1 MSQNN
6 RKIRCRINYKHTLLE
21 LSVNRKDPCEVIR
34 ELISNSYDAEASV
47 IEIYPLLQY
56 NGFIFIDNGS
66 GISSQKEV
74 NGVTPIDAF
83 FSIGLSTKTPGKS
96 IGYKCQGSK
105 LCFASGK
112 FALITRC
119 KEDNESYWRSVIIDN
134 PRDTLDSEKDNI
146 EVQENIR
153 PWLTLKNLLP
163 QPDARTV
170 GILDHLDQKYFH
182 QSHLETGTLIL
193 VKNLEVDN
201 FSNYYDYYS
210 TTSRKY
216 PYIKTYIRFYTR
228 HGDVRILDHERT
240 GFRAID
246 AKNFKTSSLTY
257 NDKCQLFIW
266 NCTAKKGKLEKI
278 PSGYPYIDKP
288 DIIPGMEDYISKPP
302 AEIKRLNTGRF
313 YYRSAHAFKYD
324 GITYCLVLAIDGN
337 RRALES
343 YEELDRQGKKK
354 SGIGFSSQR
363 GTFVCSEGVKICS
376 YNEIFN
382 HSLLQDYMVLSD
394 SKAQTHYV
402 LMINGSFQLVTNRNS
417 LSESSIKILRNEQF
431 LEQIKSFL
439 DRALNDSKIFKQL
452 IERIG
457 SEFSEPKIE
466 VQVKEFDKA
475 KNAIIQRDHFHLLDV
490 EVLKGKKFLIPSL
503 GEEHGVGALYTLL
516 AHLVPAKSPY
526 SSFWLRPLN
535 FSGQGIDSLAAEFND
550 DKLKQELKGL
560 EYKYTFSTNEI
571 FNHPLVVTDQIVC
584 WKLDESVEDFNTV
597 DDGDY
602 LGEVSFSDEL
612 KGLGYEII
620 NIRNKYGSV
629 HNKTIKVICLKN
641 LIDKT
646 FQCEWT
652 KGFSSLL
659 EQSTRKRGK

>member
-1 MSQNN
+1 MNKKN

-34 ELISNSYDAEASV
+34 ELISNSYDAKASV

-56 NGFIFIDNGS
+56 EGFIFIDNGI
-66 GISSQKEV
+66 GISSEKEV

-119 KEDNESYWRSVIIDN
+119 KEDNESCWSSVIIDN
-134 PRDTLDSEKDNI
+134 PRDTLDSEQDNI
-146 EVQENIR
+146 DVQEDME

-170 GILDHLDQKYFH
+170 GILDHLDQKYF
-182 QSHLETGTLIL
+182 QSHLETGSLIL
-193 VKNLEVDN
+193 VKNLEIDN
-201 FSNYYDYYS
+201 FSNYYGTDQ
-210 TTSRKY
+210 KY
-216 PYIKTYIRFYTR
+216 PYIKSYIRFYTR
-228 HGDVRILDHERT
+228 HGDVRILNNERT

-246 AKNFKTSSLTY
+246 AKNFKTSSPTY

-266 NCTAKKGKLEKI
+266 NCRESKLEEI
-278 PSGYPYIDKP
+278 ASGYPYIDKQ
-288 DIIPGMEDYISKPP
+288 DFIIPGMEDYSWKSPT
-302 AEIKRLNTGRF
+302 EIKRLNSGRF
-313 YYRSAHAFKYD
+313 YYRSAHVFKFD

-337 RRALES
+337 RRALEY
-343 YEELDRQGKKK
+343 YEDLDRQGKKK

-363 GTFVCSEGVKICS
+363 GTFICSEGLKICS

-394 SKAQTHYV
+394 GKAMTHYL
-402 LMINGSFQLVTNRNS
+402 LMINGTFQLVTDRNS
-417 LSESSIKILRNEQF
+417 LSGTSIKTLRNEQF
-431 LEQIKSFL
+431 LVHIKSFL
-439 DRALNDSKIFKQL
+439 DRAWNDSKVFKEL
-452 IERIG
+452 IQRIG
-457 SEFSEPKIE
+457 SEVSESKTE
-466 VQVKEFDKA
+466 VQVKQFNKV
-475 KNAIIQRDHFHLLDV
+475 KTQILQRDYFHILDR
-490 EVLKGKKFLIPSL
+490 EVLKGKKFFVPSV

-516 AHLVPAKSPY
+516 AHLIPANSCY
-526 SSFWLRPLN
+526 SNFWLRPLN

-550 DKLKQELKGL
+550 DTLKQELKGL
-560 EYKYTFSTNEI
+560 EYKYTFSSDEL

-584 WKLDESVEDFNTV
+584 WKLDESVQDGNPV

-602 LGEVSFSDEL
+602 VGEISFTNDL
-612 KGLGYEII
+612 KGIGCEII
-620 NIRNKYGSV
+620 NIQNRYGSC
-629 HNKTIKVICLKN
+629 HNSNIKVVCLKD

-646 FQCEWT
+646 FQCQWK
-652 KGFSSLL
+652 KGLSSVVS
-659 EQSTRKRGK
+659 QSSKKRPR

>member
-1 MSQNN
+1 M
-6 RKIRCRINYKHTLLE
+6 
-21 LSVNRKDPCEVIR
+21 
-34 ELISNSYDAEASV
+34 

-56 NGFIFIDNGS
+56 DGFIFIDNGI

-83 FSIGLSTKTPGKS
+83 FSIGLSTKTHGKS

-119 KEDNESYWRSVIIDN
+119 KDDNESSWRSVIIDN

-146 EVQENIR
+146 EIQEDVE

-170 GILDHLDQKYFH
+170 GILDHLDQTYF
-182 QSHLETGTLIL
+182 QSRIETGTIIL

-201 FSNYYDYYS
+201 FSSYYNYYS
-210 TTSRKY
+210 TTNRPY

-228 HGDVRILDHERT
+228 HGDVRILDRERT

-246 AKNFKTSSLTY
+246 AKNFKTSSPTY

-266 NCTAKKGKLEKI
+266 NSTAKKDKLEKI
-278 PSGYPYIDKP
+278 PSGYPYIDKS
-288 DIIPGMEDYISKPP
+288 DVIPGMEDYISKPP

-313 YYRSAHAFKYD
+313 YYRSAHTFKYD

-337 RRALES
+337 RRALE
-343 YEELDRQGKKK
+343 YHEDLDRQGKKK

-382 HSLLQDYMVLSD
+382 DSLLQDYMVLSD

-417 LSESSIKILRNEQF
+417 LSELSIKTLRNEQF
-431 LEQIKSFL
+431 LEHIKSFL
-439 DRALNDSKIFKQL
+439 DRAWNDSKVFKQL

-457 SEFSEPKIE
+457 NEVSESKSE
-466 VQVKEFDKA
+466 VQVKQFDKF
-475 KNAIIQRDHFHLLDV
+475 KNEIIQRDYFHILNI
-490 EVLKGKKFLIPSL
+490 EVLKDKKFLVPSS

-516 AHLVPAKSPY
+516 AHLVPAHSLY
-526 SSFWLRPLN
+526 SKLWLRPLT
-535 FSGQGIDSLAAEFND
+535 FSGQGLDSLAAEFND
-550 DKLKQELKGL
+550 NTLKQELKGL
-560 EYKYTFSTNEI
+560 EYKYTFLTDEI

-584 WKLDESVEDFNTV
+584 WKLDESVEDCNTVNTV

-602 LGEVSFSDEL
+602 VGEVSFSDEL
-612 KGLGYEII
+612 KGIGYEII
-620 NIRNKYGSV
+620 NIQNRYGSC
-629 HNKTIKVICLKN
+629 HNKRIKVICLKD

-646 FQCEWT
+646 FQCDWT
-652 KGFSSLL
+652 KGFSSL
-659 EQSTRKRGK
+659 EKKSKRKRGK